1 MLKSI
6 LIVTISTFS
15 FCLCIGSVYENNID
29 GVTSFSNIKSNGA
42 KKIKL
47 GSINTVKSKTPG
59 NITINNYNNIPNY
72 YPEQSPEGYNN
83 SIYNDE
89 YLPYD
94 YDYFPYGWYGYGY
107 NDYGRKYFNQANH
120 RFINSNQFG
129 NLSYAMKLGGA
140 MRGGGR
146 R

>member
-1 MLKSI
+1 MLKLI
-6 LIVTISTFS
+6 IVTISTFS
-15 FCLCIGSVYENNID
+15 FCLCIGSVYENNIN
-29 GVTSFSNIKSNGA
+29 GVTSFSNIKSKGA

-47 GSINTVKSKTPG
+47 GSINTVNSNTQG
-59 NITINNYNNIPNY
+59 NITINNYNMTPNSY
-72 YPEQSPEGYNN
+72 YPDQSSGGYNN
-83 SIYNDE
+83 SIYNNE

-94 YDYFPYGWYGYGY
+94 YSYFPYGWYGY
-107 NDYGRKYFNQANH
+107 NDYGREYFNQVNH

-129 NLSYAMKLGGA
+129 NLSHAMRVGGA